1 MFRMQLPPVFG
12 RADHGRVE
20 ISRGKGPQCGRES
33 MALAEI
39 FYTSEPGFKG
49 IDKVY
54 LLGWLLRGNIDQTY
68 TILVK

>member
-1 MFRMQLPPVFG
+1 
-12 RADHGRVE
+12 
-20 ISRGKGPQCGRES
+20 

-54 LLGWLLRGNIDQTY
+54 LLGWLLRGNINESF